1 MISLRFAPRATAG
14 RPAIDLGQRVV
25 VVVDSFF
32 FCFVSF
38 CFFLSLASKLRRARC
53 DHGPA
58 AAAEATPPPI
68 RRPRQRPIGMRRW
81 CPASELHLS
90 SRDRRFYLFL
100 FLKASSWYSSLLGFY
115 WDLFRVFLVFQL
127 GFLLVFFFWLGTWVL
142 FGNITVFYGFFLSL
156 IVVLRRVPWVLL
168 SFLDLK
174 LGLLGFTSSS
184 KVSFGILQG
193 LVGFAGFY
201 WYLKWDSLGFTEYPD
216 FKLGFARFYKIFKS
230 FVWDFTWCIKVEQ
243 VLHEFCSVCW
253 LLVGLNKG
261 LQGFTVVF
269 WF

>member
-127 GFLLVFFFWLGTWVL
+127 GFLLGFFFLAW
-142 FGNITVFYGFFLSL
+142 N
-156 IVVLRRVPWVLL
+156 L
-168 SFLDLK
+168 SFVREYNSFLWVFSLVDC
-174 LGLLGFTSSS
+174 GS
-184 KVSFGILQG
+184 KES
-193 LVGFAGFY
+193 
-201 WYLKWDSLGFTEYPD
+201 SLGFTEFPG
-216 FKLGFARFYKIFKS
+216 FKIGFTRFYKFFKG
-230 FVWDFTWCIKVEQ
+230 FFWDFTGSSR
-243 VLHEFCSVCW
+243 FCWV
-253 LLVGLNKG
+253 LLVFKM
-261 LQGFTVVF
+261 GFTGFHWVS